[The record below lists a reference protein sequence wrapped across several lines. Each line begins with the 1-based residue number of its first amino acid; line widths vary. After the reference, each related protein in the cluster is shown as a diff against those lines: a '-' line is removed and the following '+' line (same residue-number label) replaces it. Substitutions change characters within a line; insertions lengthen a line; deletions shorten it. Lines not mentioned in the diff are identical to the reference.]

1 MLCTLVCFQATIQF
15 LLGGRNF
22 PGRGNAGGSR
32 KKVEF
37 TELAIPAWFFSVGE
51 RREEDAFWLCYSR
64 IAAAVLF
71 VGSGALFVR
80 GPKGVGGEQV
90 PQLSCFSLFLAARL
104 PGAGRSG
111 AGAGCQGQLRSG
123 AGTAFSI
130 QKRQGASGPASAS
143 SAVGRGS
150 TATCLGA
157 FWKRRA

>member
-1 MLCTLVCFQATIQF
+1 MQE
-15 LLGGRNF
+15 G
-22 PGRGNAGGSR
+22 PE

-37 TELAIPAWFFSVGE
+37 TDLAKPARFFSVGE
-51 RREEDAFWLCYSR
+51 CREEDAFQLCCSR
-64 IAAAVLF
+64 TAAAVLF

-111 AGAGCQGQLRSG
+111 AGAGAGCQGQLRSG

-130 QKRQGASGPASAS
+130 QKRQG
-143 SAVGRGS
+143 R
-150 TATCLGA
+150 
-157 FWKRRA
+157 